1 MRDGRQYISSL
12 KDGRTVYI
20 DGKKVSDVTSHPAF
34 RGIVDTIA
42 GMYDFSANPG
52 NGMICETG
60 WGTKGN
66 KIYMIPTSLEELL
79 ERHEAIEKLAAQT
92 AGFVGRGPDHV
103 GGFLAGFAGNKS
115 KFAGGARHFERNV
128 VDFYR
133 KVVDQD
139 LYVTYAIV
147 PPQTDKT
154 KAAHEK
160 SNRFSQ
166 VGVSSENG
174 SGIVVKG
181 AQMLAT
187 GGAVS
192 DYVFV
197 SCIHPLK
204 QGDEDYAIS
213 FVVPSNAKGLKFHCR
228 RSYAPGKPSTFD
240 YPLSTRFDESDA
252 FLVFDDVFIPWEDV
266 FVFRNVAL
274 MHDQFFETP
283 AHVLGNNQAQ
293 IRLLVKLKFILG
305 IAKKVAGMNG
315 SDRIPG
321 VIEKLGEMASLVSI
335 IEGMVVSSECRG
347 MVRPEGVFSPNPRF
361 LYGAIALQSELYPR
375 VLHLLRDI
383 SGAGILQLPSS
394 FEDLLNPETSG
405 DLSRYIVS
413 PNHTSEERI
422 KLFKLA
428 WDIVGSEFAG
438 RHYQYEM
445 FYAGAPFIAKSYAFW
460 NYGFDEV
467 EDFVDDFMS
476 KYDFR
481 SGSKQADGKA
491 GKKGS

>member
-1 MRDGRQYISSL
+1 MKDGRQYINSL
-12 KDGRTVYI
+12 RDGRTVYI
-20 DGKKVSDVTSHPAF
+20 DGKRVQDVTTHPAF

-42 GMYDFSANPG
+42 GMYDFSADPG
-52 NGMICETG
+52 NGMIFETE

-66 KIYMIPTSLEELL
+66 KIYMIPTSMEELL
-79 ERHEAIEKLAAQT
+79 ERHEAIEKLASRT

-115 KFAGGARHFERNV
+115 MFADGARHFERNV
-128 VDFYR
+128 VGFYR

-154 KAAHEK
+154 KAPHEK
-160 SNRFSQ
+160 SHRFSQ
-166 VGVSSENG
+166 VGVSSENSG
-174 SGIVVKG
+174 GIVVRG

-204 QGDEDYAIS
+204 AGDEDYAVS
-213 FVVPSNAKGLKFHCR
+213 FVVPSSAKGLKFYCR
-228 RSYAPGKPSTFD
+228 RSYASGKPSIFD

-266 FVFRNVAL
+266 FVLRNVPL
-274 MHDQFFETP
+274 MHEQFFGTA

-305 IAKKVAGMNG
+305 IARKIAEMNG

-335 IEGMVVSSECRG
+335 IEGMAISSEYKG
-347 MVRPEGVFSPNPRF
+347 ILRPDGVFSPNPRF

-383 SGAGILQLPSS
+383 SGAGMLQLPSS
-394 FEDLLNPETSG
+394 YEDLLNPETFT
-405 DLSRYIVS
+405 DLSKYIVS

-428 WDIVGSEFAG
+428 WDIAGSEFAG

-445 FYAGAPFIAKSYAFW
+445 FYAGAPFIARSYAFW

-467 EDFVDDFMS
+467 RDYVDDFMS
-476 KYDFR
+476 RYEFN
-481 SGSKQADGKA
+481 SGMKQTEKKA
-491 GKKGS
+491 